1 MVLRSAGW
9 KCPASLQHHGC
20 PLARLRSGGAATE
33 GERRYSLSEDE
44 LRAIIAQARTQDVVN
59 PAGPTEVSPGQA
71 AAQSDEVEEFLDLP
85 PLDSEMPVA
94 VPSTPSPPAGRV
106 FGEINE
112 DLALPDE
119 AETPATPESTGQEAT
134 PFDMKTNIGSL
145 ADDALDD
152 ASLSD
157 ESLSEAERE
166 LVSAE
171 DPTFGGGATDD
182 FLLDPEPEK

>member
-1 MVLRSAGW
+1 MQ
-9 KCPASLQHHGC
+9 C
-20 PLARLRSGGAATE
+20 
-33 GERRYSLSEDE
+33 
-44 LRAIIAQARTQDVVN
+44 LRARSHLPGPARILG
-59 PAGPTEVSPGQA
+59 ALALLALLGACGIGRGPLFRA
-71 AAQSDEVEEFLDLP
+71 P
-85 PLDSEMPVA
+85 PLEHRRPA
-94 VPSTPSPPAGRV
+94 PPP
-106 FGEINE
+106 
-112 DLALPDE
+112 LPDE
-119 AETPATPESTGQEAT
+119 AETPAATESMQQDAT

-171 DPTFGGGATDD
+171 DSTFGATATED